1 MFVTKEQFIQA
12 AGTQDESAFL
22 VEKENDKIYLISDM
36 EHTEDYGL
44 RIESMRFE
52 IFVDGAEDFLEE
64 SGDCRGRNC
73 GGTSFYGEDVNDDDE
88 VRQMFY
94 DEAAKG
100 FIICLNKDVY
110 KILTQGDLKDGCY
123 FVLLAATD
131 DLNI

>member
-1 MFVTKEQFIQA
+1 M
-12 AGTQDESAFL
+12 
-22 VEKENDKIYLISDM
+22 
-36 EHTEDYGL
+36 
-44 RIESMRFE
+44 
-52 IFVDGAEDFLEE
+52 
-64 SGDCRGRNC
+64 
-73 GGTSFYGEDVNDDDE
+73 NDDDE